1 MIPIYNCASYIEE
14 TLRSV
19 LAQDL
24 GKEVMQIQVVDDA
37 STDIDVR
44 GLVAR
49 VGGGR
54 IEYYRQPKNVGSLR
68 NFETCINRS
77 RGHLIHLLHAD
88 DRVEAGFYEW
98 MTQLF
103 AKYPEAGAAFCRY
116 ASIDASGNRIGIPPA
131 LAENDGILTDWLVR
145 IAQQQS
151 VQYASMAVRRAVYE
165 HIGSFY
171 GTSYGEDWEM
181 WVRIARYY
189 PVAYTPKVLAEYR
202 SRTHSITW
210 EKARTSSLVP
220 DLIDVMERIQHH
232 LPAPDRQEAARVAR
246 KNWAHSVIYGA
257 YSVYKETK
265 DTHWAQTQLRQSL
278 QLSTH
283 PSVYFGILKFFAKVL
298 VQAS

>member
-1 MIPIYNCASYIEE
+1 MALLSDRFPLTAPVIQPISDASNRPLWSVMIPIYNCAAYIEE

-24 GKEVMQIQVVDDA
+24 GRGVMQIQVVDDA
-37 STDIDVR
+37 STDIDVQA
-44 GLVAR
+44 LVAR
-49 VGGGR
+49 IGGGR
-54 IEYYRQPKNVGSLR
+54 IDYYRQVKNVGSLR
-68 NFETCINRS
+68 NFETCINRA

-116 ASIDASGNRIGIPPA
+116 ASIDASGNRIGIPPT

-151 VQYASMAVRRAVYE
+151 VQYASMAVRRTVYE

-202 SRTHSITW
+202 SR
-210 EKARTSSLVP
+210 
-220 DLIDVMERIQHH
+220 
-232 LPAPDRQEAARVAR
+232 
-246 KNWAHSVIYGA
+246 AHSMYLGESPNQQLSTGFNRRYGA
-257 YSVYKETK
+257 YS
-265 DTHWAQTQLRQSL
+265 APPACS
-278 QLSTH
+278 
-283 PSVYFGILKFFAKVL
+283 
-298 VQAS
+298 